1 MVNGPWGGFSNG
13 NIPLTAMTLVN
24 YPGVVYWSWSS
35 NPANGAIGGVYLEP
49 GCAKAL
55 VAMLDRYH
63 QQKGGYLPVNEG
75 YRSYAGQVYW
85 ANNGTGTTPG
95 TSNHG
100 WGKAVDFD
108 QSRFTQD
115 QYAWVLAN
123 CGDFGFEKLG
133 GPFGAFD
140 YIHFNYSGSYTGSG
154 PNPTPVPTQEEDM
167 GQLVKHPNGSVAF
180 AATDGTFTV
189 LTSMDEVNA
198 LVATGAAPATLN
210 ALPDGF
216 IWNLRLQVA
225 QKRKTQNEI

>member
-1 MVNGPWGGFSNG
+1 MVNGPWGGYSNG
-13 NIPLTAMTLVN
+13 NIPLPAMTLVN
-24 YPGVVYWSWSS
+24 YPGVVYWSWSGD
-35 NPANGAIGGVYLEP
+35 PADGAVGGVYLEP

-85 ANNGTGTTPG
+85 AHNGTGTTPG

-123 CGDFGFEKLG
+123 CADFGFEKLG
-133 GPFGAFD
+133 GPFGQFD
-140 YIHFNYSGSYTGSG
+140 YIHFNYSGTYT
-154 PNPTPVPTQEEDM
+154 PPTPPADIPLEGDM
-167 GQLVKHPNGSVAF
+167 KVIRNSANGSIGLIGEYYVGEFSGSDTAGVDAAVAVF
-180 AATDGTFTV
+180 GPVIGLTTTQYATAV
-189 LTSMDEVNA
+189 SRATSRMNA
-198 LVATGAAPATLN
+198 
-210 ALPDGF
+210 
-216 IWNLRLQVA
+216 R
-225 QKRKTQNEI
+225 